1 MAEVV
6 LDASVVLAA
15 VFKERGHEALLELQ
29 EAPLVSTVNVAE
41 ARTRLADRGLDRS
54 AIDAALGFV
63 KMTVVDFNA
72 DHAAIS
78 ADLRAPTRVAG
89 LSLGDRACLALAQQR
104 GAVALT
110 ADRAWGRIDTPVEIR
125 VVR

>member
-15 VFKERGHEALLELQ
+15 VFKERGHEAVLELTGV
-29 EAPLVSTVNVAE
+29 PLVSTVNVAE
-41 ARTRLADRGLDRS
+41 VRTRLADKGLDRS

-63 KMTVVDFNA
+63 RMAFVDFTV

-78 ADLRAPTRVAG
+78 ADLRASTRSAG
-89 LSLGDRACLALAQQR
+89 LSLGDRACLALAQER

-110 ADRAWGRIDTPVEIR
+110 ADRAWSNVGTPVEVR